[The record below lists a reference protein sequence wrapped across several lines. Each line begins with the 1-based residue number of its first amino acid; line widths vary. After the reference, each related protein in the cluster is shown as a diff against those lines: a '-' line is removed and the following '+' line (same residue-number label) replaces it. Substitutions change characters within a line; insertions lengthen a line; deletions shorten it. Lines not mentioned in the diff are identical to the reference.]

1 MTARTTNFEFQ
12 TYDPN
17 PASNLMLKRLA
28 RATTKVIPLINGPA
42 QVRWRMVAAEPE
54 AVVSAW
60 ANSPEAH
67 TKPFLR
73 AGRRVS
79 REIQQALRLWL
90 PYVWFSHADCWED
103 PALATQML
111 FYAASP
117 AYTAVSKMQFTYEL
131 LDWAALRRMH
141 ERSRDQLRIWSNA
154 WFVHVSERA
163 DPAVARFFHSMRRA
177 EWERTFARRHDEFDR
192 LLERERAVIERFLG
206 ALESRRPPVEMPGF
220 AESVSV
226 PLGRL
231 FAGSD
236 CRELL
241 PVLCAAANRAVD
253 EGSTGWSAIQLT
265 GEYLTNTRPVRP
277 ISWLDEAAA

>member
-1 MTARTTNFEFQ
+1 MNFEFQ
-12 TYDPN
+12 TFDPN

-42 QVRWRMVAAEPE
+42 LVRWRMVATEPDTM
-54 AVVSAW
+54 VKAW
-60 ANSPEAH
+60 SRSPEGH
-67 TKPFLR
+67 TKQFLR
-73 AGRRVS
+73 AGRRAS
-79 REIQQALRLWL
+79 REIQLSLRLWL
-90 PYVWFSHADCWED
+90 PYVWFSRADCWD
-103 PALATQML
+103 DTTLATQML

-117 AYTAVSKMQFTYEL
+117 VYTAASKMQFTYEL

-154 WFVHVSERA
+154 WFVQVSERA
-163 DPAVARFFHSMRRA
+163 DPAVARFFHSIRRD

-220 AESVSV
+220 AESVST

-231 FAGSD
+231 FAGAD
-236 CRELL
+236 FRELL

-265 GEYLTNTRPVRP
+265 GEYLTNTERVRP
-277 ISWLDEAAA
+277 ITWLDEAAA